1 MDYDFST
8 DFKAIREILG
18 MTQEKFASELG
29 VQRVTLSRSEL
40 GTTKPSDKLYEQVYS
55 YAFEKGIKLGR
66 LKEMFCLEN
75 MKQGHK
81 LLFHGAKNEIEG
93 PISVN
98 RSRTNND
105 FGQGFYTGESYS
117 QAISFVS
124 GFDKSSVY
132 FLDFDSKN
140 LVKKQYTVNRDWMLT
155 IAYFRGALDEYY
167 NHPIIKRIQLN
178 MPRLAAENINADAL
192 AKVFHDFKN
201 QEFIVQYNERTK
213 SAIEKLNKTGA
224 KFSILFDASGGN
236 GILPEIWQKPVYENH
251 PFGYSGG
258 ISPEN
263 VSQNLDKIQNV
274 TGKDYETWIDA
285 EGRLKSLALFDEKPL
300 FDVENARA
308 YVQNANRWMRQ
319 K

>member
-1 MDYDFST
+1 MKLRYITCSDPREHNSIKSIIDLAHLPHAEIAVQCHPSAMDKGMPRNVWFNELLYAVRGVNHVNL
-8 DFKAIREILG
+8 AIHVN
-18 MTQEKFASELG
+18 QKWA
-29 VQRVTLSRSEL
+29 
-40 GTTKPSDKLYEQVYS
+40 
-55 YAFEKGIKLGR
+55 
-66 LKEMFCLEN
+66 
-75 MKQGHK
+75 
-81 LLFHGAKNEIEG
+81 NEIC
-93 PISVN
+93 VN
-98 RSRTNND
+98 GKIPDIILNWIRA
-105 FGQGFYTGESYS
+105 E
-117 QAISFVS
+117 
-124 GFDKSSVY
+124 K
-132 FLDFDSKN
+132 
-140 LVKKQYTVNRDWMLT
+140 
-155 IAYFRGALDEYY
+155 YY

-285 EGRLKSLALFDEKPL
+285 EGRLKSLTLFDEKPL